1 MGLYLLIIG
10 IQDFRF
16 RNVYR
21 QNAISWMNSWE
32 CTIAGVLAMVSSEVS
47 MLILAFMSI
56 ERFLLIADPFGGHRR
71 LNIQNVLMSL
81 YIIWVTGLA
90 LALFPCELLLN
101 NFKVKVLTYFI

>member
-10 IQDFRF
+10 IQDYRF

-21 QNAISWMNSWE
+21 QKALGWMNSWE

-47 MLILAFMSI
+47 MLILTFMSV

-71 LNIQNVLMSL
+71 LNVQNVLMSL
-81 YIIWVTGLA
+81 YVIWMTGVA
-90 LALFPCELLLN
+90 IAVFPRK
-101 NFKVKVLTYFI
+101 F